1 MKQCEDVKLVPKYDS
16 DYIPKSSI
24 LCDLNCVNQMSN
36 IFDLMKYFPSAAICD
51 KYFNEGPMCSL
62 ILLPG

>member
-1 MKQCEDVKLVPKYDS
+1 MKCCMKQCEDVKLVPNM
-16 DYIPKSSI
+16 IPKRSI
-24 LCDLNCVNQMSN
+24 QYDLKCVNQMSN

>member
-1 MKQCEDVKLVPKYDS
+1 MKCCMKQCEDVKLVPNM
-16 DYIPKSSI
+16 IPKRSI
-24 LCDLNCVNQMSN
+24 LYDLKCVNQMSN